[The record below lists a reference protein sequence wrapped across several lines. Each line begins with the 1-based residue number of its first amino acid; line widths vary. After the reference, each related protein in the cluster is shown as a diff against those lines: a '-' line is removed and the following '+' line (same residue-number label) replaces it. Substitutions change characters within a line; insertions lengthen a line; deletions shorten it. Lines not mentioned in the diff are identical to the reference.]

1 MAKHGGDG
9 PGGAAGTHVTG
20 TALERFGRFLTRWA
34 DWALGIGVLGLM
46 VTLLVP
52 LPTPVLDL
60 LLAFNI
66 TISVLLL
73 LVTMSVKSSAEL
85 STFPAVLLFTTL
97 FRLGLNVASTRLI
110 LSEGRA
116 GAVITAFGHF
126 VVGDDLTVGLI
137 VFLILVVIQFVVIT
151 KGAGRISEVAARFV
165 LDAMPG
171 KQMAIDADLNAG
183 LIDSDEARSRRARV
197 AGEAEF
203 YGAMDGA
210 SKFVRGDAIASL
222 IITALNLVG
231 GMALGAMSGL
241 TLEEAGRRYSML
253 SIGDGL
259 VTQIPA
265 LLVSTAAAV
274 LVTRASSDKTLGY
287 NLISQVASRPKP
299 VLIASGLMFT
309 IGLLPGMP
317 SLPFTLLASVLLFAA
332 RRLRGIDGPE
342 SLLTPSPAGTAA
354 RGTGKLEPAGEV
366 GEPKPVDEALGL
378 LEVDRIG
385 LEIGY
390 RLIPLVQDKSGTG
403 ILDHVS
409 QLRRRF
415 AAREGVV
422 LPPVRIKDNVRLEPG
437 AYRVLLGGQEV
448 AKGTLEVGQ
457 FMAMDSGSS
466 PAGSAVPKLR
476 GKAARDPAFGLPAWW
491 ITPAQRDEAELAG
504 YTVVDPTS
512 VLVTHLSEVIRGSLH
527 EILSRDDVK
536 ELVEHVKKSS
546 PAVVEELIPHKLG
559 YGEVQQVLRN
569 LLAEGVPVRNMP
581 AILEALADGV
591 GRTKDPEALS
601 EFVRGRL
608 GRVLCELHADK
619 GGTLHA
625 VTLDPQIEARLAAA
639 VGVSKDPEAMPVNPA
654 YLQRLI
660 ERIAQAVAAASKGG
674 KDAVVLARGGVRRF
688 LNELV
693 RASLP
698 KVAVLSYNEVVPARA
713 VETSSVV
720 KLED

>member
-1 MAKHGGDG
+1 MASLPIIVGKNAVERL
-9 PGGAAGTHVTG
+9 GA
-20 TALERFGRFLTRWA
+20 FLTRWA
-34 DWALGIGVLGLM
+34 DWGMGLGVLGLM
-46 VTLLVP
+46 LTLLVP
-52 LPTPVLDL
+52 LPPQVLDF

-116 GAVITAFGHF
+116 GEVITAFGHF

-137 VFLILVVIQFVVIT
+137 IFLILVVIQFVVIT

-197 AGEAEF
+197 ASEAEF

-222 IITALNLVG
+222 IITALNLLG
-231 GMALGAMSGL
+231 GITLGTMDGL
-241 TLEEAGRRYSML
+241 SLAEAGRRYSML

-287 NLISQVASRPKP
+287 NLAAQIASRPKAAM
-299 VLIASGLMFT
+299 IAAGMMFT

-317 SLPFTLLASVLLFAA
+317 SLPFTALAMLLLFVA
-332 RRLRGIDGPE
+332 RRLRGVEGQE
-342 SLLTPSPAGTAA
+342 GLLTASPAAAGRASATTADGVSTQA
-354 RGTGKLEPAGEV
+354 KLGSETVEPQ
-366 GEPKPVDEALGL
+366 PVDEALGL

-390 RLIPLVQDKSGTG
+390 RLIPLVKDKAGTG

-415 AAREGVV
+415 ASREGVV

-437 AYRVLLGGQEV
+437 GYRVLLGGQEI
-448 AKGTLEVGQ
+448 AKGTIEVGQ
-457 FMAMDSGSS
+457 FLAMDSGS
-466 PAGSAVPKLR
+466 AGNGIPKLR
-476 GKAARDPAFGLPAWW
+476 GKATRDPAFGLPAWW
-491 ITPAQRDEAELAG
+491 ITGAQRDEAELAG
-504 YTVVDPTS
+504 YTVIDPTS
-512 VLVTHLSEVIRGSLH
+512 VLITHLSEVIRGSLH

-536 ELVEHVKKSS
+536 ELIEHVKKTS
-546 PAVVEELIPHKLG
+546 PAVVEELIPGKLG

-569 LLAEGVPVRNMP
+569 LLADGVPVRNMP

-591 GRTKDPEALS
+591 ARTKDPEALS

-608 GRVLCELHADK
+608 GRVLCELYADK
-619 GGTLHA
+619 SGTVHA
-625 VTLDPQIEARLAAA
+625 VTLEPGIEARLAAA
-639 VGVSKDPEAMPVNPA
+639 VGVAKDPEAAPVTPA
-654 YLQRLI
+654 YLQKLV
-660 ERIAQAVAAASKGG
+660 ERIAQSVAAASKSG
-674 KDAVVLARGGVRRF
+674 KDAVVLARVGVRRF

-713 VETSSVV
+713 VETTAVV
-720 KLED
+720 RLED